1 MEKNYYFFIT
11 IKKKAILGLLSTKV
25 NRVKYLKSIQEKKE
39 GFFRILLYIKS
50 DCSIHLG
57 KIIENHDIGK
67 FRQCHEY
74 KINELCIFIQ

>member
-1 MEKNYYFFIT
+1 MKTNYYYFSLLL
-11 IKKKAILGLLSTKV
+11 KKAILGLLLYEV
-25 NRVKYLKSIQEKKE
+25 NLVKYLKSIQEKKE

-74 KINELCIFIQ
+74 KTNELCIFIQ